1 MSTVDFE
8 VSRNFGQMNFS
19 EVDNSSL
26 EEFGDALESYFSDE
40 E

>member
-1 MSTVDFE
+1 MSTAYFDVSTNFE
-8 VSRNFGQMNFS
+8 KMHFS
-19 EVDNSSL
+19 EEDNSFL

>member
-1 MSTVDFE
+1 MSTVYFE
-8 VSRNFGQMNFS
+8 VAKNFGQVSFS
-19 EVDNSSL
+19 EVDNCSL

>member
-1 MSTVDFE
+1 MSTAYFD

-26 EEFGDALESYFSDE
+26 EEFGDALESYFSE
-40 E
+40 EE